1 MEIIELKYTEETDKY
16 HLFTITV
23 KTRSFWGKE
32 KTVVVDCAKQRG
44 ESYYQSYD
52 VRNGERLYN
61 RWLHID
67 DAISAILG
75 TKSKCYKKNEV

>member
-1 MEIIELKYTEETDKY
+1 MGLIELKYTEETDKY

-32 KTVVVDCAKQRG
+32 KTVVVDCAKKRG
-44 ESYYQSYD
+44 ESYCQAYD
-52 VRNGERLYN
+52 VGNGERLYH

-67 DAISAILG
+67 DAISAILS

>member
-1 MEIIELKYTEETDKY
+1 MELIELKYTEETDKY

-32 KTVVVDCAKQRG
+32 KTVVVDCAKQIG
-44 ESYYQSYD
+44 ESYYQAYD

-61 RWLHID
+61 RWLYID
-67 DAISAILG
+67 DAISAILD
-75 TKSKCYKKNEV
+75 TKKRSYKKQ